1 MKGRQSIWDLKP
13 IVNTNKYYVDASW
26 EPDVCDGPRRY
37 LLLKILCPRIY
48 TQVARE
54 TGFSLTYEGMFINL
68 SKIYQYVEE
77 KELGADFTNRS
88 AEPGISI
95 LTVGNNPDYYVI
107 LDLFRLPPD
116 IPQLIG
122 RVSVFM

>member
-1 MKGRQSIWDLKP
+1 MKYEKSIWDLAP
-13 IVNTNKYYVDASW
+13 IVKTDNGY
-26 EPDVCDGPRRY
+26 PDVFWESKTYGGPLRY
-37 LLLKILCPRIY
+37 VLLKILCPRIY

-54 TGFSLTYEGMFINL
+54 TGFSLTYEGMFIDL
-68 SKIYQYVEE
+68 SKVYQYVEE
-77 KELGADFTNRS
+77 KELGADFTSRS

-95 LTVGNNPDYYVI
+95 LTVGNNPDYYAV

-122 RVSVFM
+122 RVSAFM